1 MGLDLTSTR
10 IAQIEDYEAL
20 FENEMIAQG
29 YGVLYGDESTEPK
42 TNIVDA
48 YGYQEDQAYYFGG
61 SAIKTVEYVDA
72 LFIIEI
78 RVIISFF
85 RWGLPDMVIEKL
97 KKEME
102 FCVILA
108 GKLRYSQRILMDSIL
123 MHLPLRYFMTS
134 ICGPVLF
141 IGQRMLLEQEHGER
155 L

>member
-1 MGLDLTSTR
+1 MNR
-10 IAQIEDYEAL
+10 
-20 FENEMIAQG
+20 
-29 YGVLYGDESTEPK
+29 K
-42 TNIVDA
+42 
-48 YGYQEDQAYYFGG
+48 
-61 SAIKTVEYVDA
+61 DA